1 MTEGDA
7 SSQKQL
13 LRTDVLDF
21 YSMMEVHEHIIE
33 KRLRDIDKRRK
44 KAERKNK

>member
-7 SSQKQL
+7 ASRREL
-13 LRTDVLDF
+13 LRTDALEF
-21 YSMMEVHEHIIE
+21 YGMMEVHEDIIE
-33 KRLRDIDKRRK
+33 KRLREIEKRRK